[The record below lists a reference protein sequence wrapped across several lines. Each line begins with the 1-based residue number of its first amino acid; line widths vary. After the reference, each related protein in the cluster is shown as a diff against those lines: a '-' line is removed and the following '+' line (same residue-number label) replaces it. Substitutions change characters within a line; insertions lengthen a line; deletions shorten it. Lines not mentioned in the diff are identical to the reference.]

1 MNHGI
6 SSYFAVGATTRC
18 TQVGFRYRFWRPDL
32 VDTLTTEQRQRCMS
46 RVGSKNTTPE
56 IVVRRLLYALGFR
69 FRLHR
74 KDLPGTPDIVI
85 SKLKSVILVHGCF
98 WHSHR
103 GCRRGSRPE
112 TNVQFWKSKLDANI
126 RRDRTV
132 QCRLRKLGWRILV
145 VWECQA
151 RNANLERR
159 LKLFLRRHQ

>member
-1 MNHGI
+1 
-6 SSYFAVGATTRC
+6 V
-18 TQVGFRYRFWRPDL
+18 
-32 VDTLTTEQRQRCMS
+32 VDILTPEQRQRCMS
-46 RVGSKNTTPE
+46 QVGSKNTTPE
-56 IVVRRLLYALGFR
+56 ILVRRLLHALGYR

-85 SKLKSVILVHGCF
+85 PKLKSVILVHGCF

-103 GCRRGSRPE
+103 GCHRASRPE

-132 QCRLRKLGWRILV
+132 RHRLRKLGWRILV
-145 VWECQA
+145 VWECQT

-159 LKLFLRRHQ
+159 LRVFLRRHQ